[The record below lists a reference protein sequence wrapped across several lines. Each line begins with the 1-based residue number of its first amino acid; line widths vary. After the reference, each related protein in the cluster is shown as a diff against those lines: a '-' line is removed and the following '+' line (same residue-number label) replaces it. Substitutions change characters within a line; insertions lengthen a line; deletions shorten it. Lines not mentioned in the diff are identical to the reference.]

1 MLLIDFLQ
9 SLANLVLGL
18 FALRWAQV
26 QLSQRSPDSDF
37 TKALGFLL
45 H

>member
-18 FALRWAQV
+18 FVLRWAQV
-26 QLSQRSPDSDF
+26 MLANRAPDSDF
-37 TKALGFLL
+37 TKALGYLL